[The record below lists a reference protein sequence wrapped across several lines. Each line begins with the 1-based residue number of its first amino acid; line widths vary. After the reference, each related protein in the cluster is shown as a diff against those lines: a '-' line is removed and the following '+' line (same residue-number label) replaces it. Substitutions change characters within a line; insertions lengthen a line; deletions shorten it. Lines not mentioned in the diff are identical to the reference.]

1 MREFIRSKFR
11 GFLAAFTVFV
21 FLSSLPVHSLMIR
34 LPLRTLVNEAE
45 VILLGEV
52 RDIRSDWSMDRSLIL
67 TTASIR
73 IKEIWK
79 GRIDP
84 RDIMIQLEGGQVG
97 DISLRVSDV
106 PRFRLGEMAVV
117 FLQAIPDPT
126 HPRNTV
132 RAAISAAPVFS
143 VYGKA
148 QGKYMVD
155 GDEMVRKSGYTLL
168 RGKPDTGA
176 VMPLQSLKFQVR
188 DILREETR
196 RKVEGKR

>member
-1 MREFIRSKFR
+1 MREIFRSKPR
-11 GFLAAFTVFV
+11 GFLVALSVCV

-52 RDIRSDWSMDRSLIL
+52 RDIRSDWSMDRRLIL

-73 IKEIWK
+73 IKEVWK
-79 GRIDP
+79 GRVDFHDVMVQYP
-84 RDIMIQLEGGQVG
+84 GGQVG

-106 PRFRLGEMAVV
+106 PEFRLGETAVV
-117 FLQAIPDPT
+117 FLQTIPDPA

-132 RAAISAAPVFS
+132 RAALSAAPVFS

-148 QGKYMVD
+148 QGKYSIG
-155 GDEMVRKSGYTLL
+155 GDDMARKAGYTLL
-168 RGKPDTGA
+168 RGEPDAEA
-176 VMPLQSLKFQVR
+176 VLPLRFLKSRVKDF
-188 DILREETR
+188 LRR
-196 RKVEGKR
+196 PAHLKIGGKR